1 MCRNVS
7 PTQLNSGFFGSSE
20 RSAREPTS
28 LETRLRWRRRFER
41 VADIGFAAVLLAT
54 LALALA
60 PLAVN
65 LLRSDVR
72 AAIEVEEDLWFAERA
87 AGTATAML
95 TGRSAAAVDAGEADL
110 PAVDLAGAT
119 FARLR

>member
-1 MCRNVS
+1 MN
-7 PTQLNSGFFGSSE
+7 
-20 RSAREPTS
+20 AEPTS
-28 LETRLRWRRRFER
+28 LESRLRWRRWFER

-72 AAIEVEEDLWFAERA
+72 AAIEVEEDLWLAERA

-95 TGRSAAAVDAGEADL
+95 TGRSAAAVDAAEAGL
-110 PAVDLAGAT
+110 PAVDRAGAT

>member
-1 MCRNVS
+1 MN
-7 PTQLNSGFFGSSE
+7 
-20 RSAREPTS
+20 AEPTS

-87 AGTATAML
+87 AGTTTAML
-95 TGRSAAAVDAGEADL
+95 TGRSAAAVDAAEAGL
-110 PAVDLAGAT
+110 PAVDRSGAA